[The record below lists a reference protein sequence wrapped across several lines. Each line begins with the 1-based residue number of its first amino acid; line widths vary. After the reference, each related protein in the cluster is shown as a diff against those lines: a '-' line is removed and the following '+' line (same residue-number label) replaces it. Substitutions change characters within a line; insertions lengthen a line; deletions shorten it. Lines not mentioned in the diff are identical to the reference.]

1 MPVLPIDASV
11 QAKCDQVIA
20 GLRAAVGAGG
30 RLGVAFSGGV
40 DSAVVLGLGVE
51 ALGADRV
58 LALLGVSA
66 SLPASERAAAHE
78 LAAGLGVE
86 VVEVATQELDADA
99 YRANGADRCYHC
111 KSELFGRIDDEVLTA
126 HDLQAVAHGEN
137 ADDLLRD
144 DRPGAQAAVE
154 HGVLRPLAD
163 AQLTKADVRAVARA
177 LQLPVADKPAAPCL
191 ASRIPHGEPVTV
203 EKLAQIEAAE
213 DALHALG
220 FADVRVRHHG
230 TMARIEVPTD
240 ELDALLAPQ
249 MRGQVIEQVK
259 AAGFTTVAVDLA
271 GMQSGAFTKALLGV
285 PRVGR

>member
-20 GLRAAVGAGG
+20 GLRAAVGEGG

-40 DSAVVLGLGVE
+40 DSAVVLGLGAE

-66 SLPASERAAAHE
+66 SLPTSERAAAHD

-99 YRANGADRCYHC
+99 YRANGVDRCYHC
-111 KSELFGRIDDEVLTA
+111 KSELFGRIDDEVLAA

-163 AQLTKADVRAVARA
+163 AQMTKADVRAVARA

-240 ELDALLAPQ
+240 ELDTLLAPQ

-259 AAGFTTVAVDLA
+259 AAGFATVAVDLA